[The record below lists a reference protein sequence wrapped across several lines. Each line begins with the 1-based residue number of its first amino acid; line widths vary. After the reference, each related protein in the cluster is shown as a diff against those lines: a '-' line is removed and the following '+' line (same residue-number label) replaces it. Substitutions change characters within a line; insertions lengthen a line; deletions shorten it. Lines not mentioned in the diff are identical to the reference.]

1 MSLNG
6 KIWVGK
12 VYEATFFVISIVIT
26 KRRKVKL
33 LCLLEYVIGLKNN
46 VNIRVT
52 YSRLPVPFCNQY
64 NYNDISILNLYRGS
78 YKAVVNEP
86 VLRSRSVAC
95 WTHPGVRWGRWTWSC
110 NRETRVSKG
119 VTTQL
124 SGTQY
129 HSNYLRYSNM
139 IVVYMFIQASI
150 YLDSATLWI

>member
-1 MSLNG
+1 MGWLSLRDNLFCHIYRNNEKKKSQTLIQG
-6 KIWVGK
+6 
-12 VYEATFFVISIVIT
+12 YY
-26 KRRKVKL
+26 R
-33 LCLLEYVIGLKNN
+33 LLEYIMGLNHN

-52 YSRLPVPFCNQY
+52 YSRLPVSFCNQY
-64 NYNDISILNLYRGS
+64 NYNDISFLNLYKER

-124 SGTQY
+124 KGTQY
-129 HSNYLRYSNM
+129 HSNYLWYSNM
-139 IVVYMFIQASI
+139 IAVYMFIKASI